1 MPGSDYTL
9 RVPDP
14 QGLYHPQY
22 EHDACGMGLVASI
35 RGEKSHDIIRKG
47 LEVLINLTHRGA
59 AGCDPETGDGAGIL
73 IQIPHVFFARE
84 CGELGMQLPEPGA
97 YGVAMCFLPVDKH
110 SRLQCEGVFERISAK
125 EGLKVIGWR
134 DTPVNGDAIGREARA
149 TQPYIEQFFVG
160 RPEGLDEDIV
170 RAPALSHAPPHRK
183 RDCGFR
189 YRGHGGIF
197 LRPLVLLSHHHLQG
211 PDAGPADRKVLLRA
225 GQPTGHERPRSGS
238 PALLHQHFPQLE
250 AGAPLSLRRP
260 QRRNQ
265 HHPRQRE
272 LDERAPGSSP

>member
-1 MPGSDYTL
+1 MAGSDRTR
-9 RVPDP
+9 RVPAP

-47 LEVLINLTHRGA
+47 LEVLLNLTHRGA

-84 CGELGMQLPEPGA
+84 CGELGMQLPEEGA

-110 SRLQCEGVFERISAK
+110 SRLQCEGVFERISAS

-134 DTPVNGDAIGREARA
+134 DTPLNVDAIGREARA

-160 RPEGLDEDIV
+160 RPEGLDEDRFERLLYKV
-170 RAPALSHAPPHRK
+170 RRRIENEIAGNPTSRAAKNSST
-183 RDCGFR
+183 FR
-189 YRGHGGIF
+189 LF
-197 LRPLVLLSHHHLQG
+197 P
-211 PDAGPADRKVLLRA
+211 AGPSSTRA
-225 GQPTGHERPRSGS
+225 
-238 PALLHQHFPQLE
+238 
-250 AGAPLSLRRP
+250 
-260 QRRNQ
+260 
-265 HHPRQRE
+265 
-272 LDERAPGSSP
+272 